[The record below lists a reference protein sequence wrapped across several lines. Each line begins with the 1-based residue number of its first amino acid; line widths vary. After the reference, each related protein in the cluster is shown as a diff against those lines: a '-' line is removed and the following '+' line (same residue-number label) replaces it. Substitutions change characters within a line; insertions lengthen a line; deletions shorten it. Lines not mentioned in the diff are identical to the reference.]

1 VVWLVQLVRCSL
13 FIVHVCCVALFALLR
28 VQVVVSMYLFVYF
41 LFPVCNF
48 DLIHFNSF
56 MPCFRLYTPKHIL
69 VSQKWNPL
77 LLLVARM
84 LLSFISSTIHVGFGS
99 NVRNKFVSLLFD
111 LSFCEYLGSTHL
123 LKSWNTKKLCELP
136 MLWKFSASMF
146 PIFNMIGLSFFLR
159 PVFFDLYCFC
169 FPFEYYRWIRVISFL
184 IMWIC

>member
-1 VVWLVQLVRCSL
+1 MQHVWCSL
-13 FIVHVCCVALFALLR
+13 FIVRVRCVVVFSLLR
-28 VQVVVSMYLFVYF
+28 VQVVVNMHLFVYF

-56 MPCFRLYTPKHIL
+56 MLCFRLYTLKHIL

-84 LLSFISSTIHVGFGS
+84 LLSFISPTIHVGFGS
-99 NVRNKFVSLLFD
+99 NVRNKFVSLLLD

-123 LKSWNTKKLCELP
+123 LKSWNTRKLCELP

-146 PIFNMIGLSFFLR
+146 PFFNKTSLSFFLR
-159 PVFFDLYCFC
+159 PVFFDPYVFC
-169 FPFEYYRWIRVISFL
+169 FPFEYYRWMRVISFF